1 MPESNES
8 VMIVGQFTCEYN
20 TYLGT
25 SLPLLDIVQSQ
36 GLSIHVQKRHPNMVV
51 YLNNISDILSSPDYI
66 GMNPKEPDSIELV
79 KVYSDNILLA
89 IKLDKNNNYY
99 YISSLYDITPAKL
112 NKNLNNGR
120 LKSYK

>member
-36 GLSIHVQKRHPNMVV
+36 GL
-51 YLNNISDILSSPDYI
+51 
-66 GMNPKEPDSIELV
+66 
-79 KVYSDNILLA
+79 
-89 IKLDKNNNYY
+89 
-99 YISSLYDITPAKL
+99 
-112 NKNLNNGR
+112 
-120 LKSYK
+120 